1 MLVAEVEVHLHRIP
15 NWRSVFRYR
24 WQMPVPTPPT
34 RPALRAR
41 YDARRREVVAT
52 AAALFAERGYDG
64 TSISELTEATGL
76 AAGGLYHYI
85 EGKDDLLIAIC
96 DELLE
101 PLLERA
107 REIVAAEAPPVEQLR
122 ELVGAWVGH
131 VVSHRDHM
139 LVFTQER
146 QAIEREPRWR
156 RVRSQRRAFEKIL
169 DEVLARGEADGI
181 DDLRR
186 PPPLPPRPAGNGQL
200 HAPVGPAGRP
210 AFGAGDSER
219 LLRDGAGREG
229 LDLLRGAD
237 DRQGDDDRDRQR
249 QQGGLQRCGWR

>member
-1 MLVAEVEVHLHRIP
+1 
-15 NWRSVFRYR
+15 
-24 WQMPVPTPPT
+24 MPVPSPPT

-52 AAALFAERGYDG
+52 AARLFAERGYDG
-64 TSISELTEATGL
+64 TSMSELTEATGL

-122 ELVGAWVGH
+122 ELVGAWVAH
-131 VVSHRDHM
+131 VVEHRDHM

-146 QAIEREPRWR
+146 QAIESEARWR
-156 RVRSQRRAFEKIL
+156 RVRSQRKAFEKIL
-169 DEVLARGEADGI
+169 DEVLARGEADGSMTFA
-181 DDLRR
+181 DRR
-186 PPPLPPRPAGNGQL
+186 LSLLALLGMVNYTAQWVRPGGRLTAEEIAAGYCAIVLGTET
-200 HAPVGPAGRP
+200 G
-210 AFGAGDSER
+210 
-219 LLRDGAGREG
+219 
-229 LDLLRGAD
+229 
-237 DRQGDDDRDRQR
+237 
-249 QQGGLQRCGWR
+249 